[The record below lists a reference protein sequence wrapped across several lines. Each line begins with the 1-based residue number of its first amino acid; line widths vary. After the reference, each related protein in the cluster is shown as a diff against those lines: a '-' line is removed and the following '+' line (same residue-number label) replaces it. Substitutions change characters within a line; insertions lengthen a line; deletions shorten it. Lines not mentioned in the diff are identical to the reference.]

1 MKKIKNL
8 INFAKLNSFF
18 EKKFRRIEKRLRF
31 AVAVIFLSLLMTFS
45 TFFYFDKALIFIPLL
60 TVATYFFTYFSL
72 LEDIKKIEW
81 IMLFLMPLFLTIVFY
96 LFYFLFP
103 GRWLTRLPFIIFYAI
118 SIYAILLTSNIF
130 NVGVEK
136 NLSLYRAA
144 FSVNFF
150 YQTIIL
156 FFIFNILFS
165 FRQGFLINGM
175 VSFLVIFLFSL
186 QLLWSVHLKKKI
198 EKEIIN
204 YSLFLALLVSEVVMV
219 FSFLPVP
226 ITVFS
231 LLPTGV
237 YYSLAGLIYNFIDK
251 RLFFQTVR
259 EFLIVL
265 GFILIIVFLSIQ
277 W

>member
-1 MKKIKNL
+1 MLKLPMNFIKINK
-8 INFAKLNSFF
+8 II
-18 EKKFRRIEKRLRF
+18 EKRLLKIEKRLRF
-31 AVAVIFLSLLMTFS
+31 TISVFSLSFLLLIS
-45 TFFYFDKALIFIPLL
+45 TFFYFDKAWFFLPILII
-60 TVATYFFTYFSL
+60 TTYFFTYFSL

-81 IMLFLMPLFLTIVFY
+81 LMLFLMPIFLTISFY

-136 NLSLYRAA
+136 NLNLYRAA
-144 FSVNFF
+144 FSINFF

-165 FRQGFLINGM
+165 FRQGFLTNGIIGFAI
-175 VSFLVIFLFSL
+175 VFSLAL
-186 QLLWSVHLKKKI
+186 QLLWSVHLKIKI
-198 EKEIIN
+198 EKELVN
-204 YSLFLALLVSEVVMV
+204 YSLFLALVVGQLVVV

-231 LLPTGV
+231 LLPTGI
-237 YYSLAGLIYNFIDK
+237 YYSLIGLIYHFIDK
-251 RLFFQTVR
+251 RLFAQTIK
-259 EFLIVL
+259 EFLLVL
-265 GFILIIVFLSIQ
+265 GLIFVFVFLSIR